1 MKKIIAISLMV
12 VMLLSLASCSAFNK
26 TYEAEGFS
34 IELSP
39 TFIDGKD
46 IADKVMEQSSYSGRY
61 AAYTSLIEGI
71 TIIAGTDS
79 LENYNGNVYA
89 YAEDMAVSFDVDP
102 YDVFMLNG
110 APAFECY
117 QDFYAFEMQAIA
129 ICYETDNGEVWFVTA
144 MCKPEKFEEKR
155 EKMIEYLESV
165 EVE

>member
-1 MKKIIAISLMV
+1 MKKFIAISMLV
-12 VMLLSLASCSAFNK
+12 VMLFSLASCSAFNK

-39 TFIDGKD
+39 TFVDGKD
-46 IADKVMEQSSYSGRY
+46 IAEQILEGSSYSGRY
-61 AAYTSLIEGI
+61 AAYTSIIEGI
-71 TIIAGTDS
+71 TVIAGTDD

-102 YDVFMLNG
+102 DDIFTLNG
-110 APAFECY
+110 APAFECC

-129 ICYETDNGEVWFVTA
+129 VCYEADNGEVWLVTA
-144 MCKPEKFEEKR
+144 MCKPEKFEDKR

-165 EVE
+165 VVE